1 MTTRWNRPLTS
12 ALLVAAL
19 TILPAPARAAV
30 LINGYMPADATAFD
44 PCTNE
49 FVDLTGT
56 AHVVGSLT
64 VNNNQAHLS
73 AHVNFNI
80 EGIGESSG
88 LEYDANA
95 DALAEENVEADNSN
109 IGEATLIARA
119 VIIGPGSLPNAFA
132 EVVSH
137 ITVTPDGTITSFV
150 VDVRMSCH

>member
-1 MTTRWNRPLTS
+1 MTTRWSRALTS
-12 ALLVAAL
+12 TLLVTL

-30 LINGYMPADATAFD
+30 SINGDMPFDATSFD

-49 FVDLTGT
+49 VVDLIGT

-64 VNNNQAHLS
+64 LNNNQMHLS
-73 AHVNFNI
+73 AHVNYNI
-80 EGIGESSG
+80 EGIGETSG
-88 LEYDANA
+88 AEYDSNA
-95 DALAEENVEADNSN
+95 DALAQENVEADNFN

-132 EVVSH
+132 DVVSH
-137 ITVTPDGTITSFV
+137 ITVTPDGTITSFI